1 MKRFRAPGRVNLIG
15 EHTDYTGGLVLPV
28 ALDRAVTIACEPAEH
43 TVLESPIGGFEP
55 YVAAVAFELDALGRR
70 PAGIAGSISSDLPVG
85 AGLSSSAAL
94 EVAVA
99 LALCDAAAFELAP
112 AELIRACQR
121 AELRAVGVPCGPM
134 DQAVSLLG
142 RAGHALLLDCSDLS
156 YEHIALPPGLG
167 ILVIDSGTRRNLADT
182 AYAVRRQEIERGLA
196 GARDTVALK
205 RMRHLE
211 TENARV
217 IEAAGALRR
226 GDGAALGPI
235 LSAGHASLRD
245 DLEVSTPQLDL
256 LVALAL
262 EHGAWGARMTGGG
275 FGGAIVAVAP
285 VGITDQLGAD
295 VAAAYLGRTGIPA
308 VPLRYNSDWHD

>member
-1 MKRFRAPGRVNLIG
+1 
-15 EHTDYTGGLVLPV
+15 
-28 ALDRAVTIACEPAEH
+28 
-43 TVLESPIGGFEP
+43 
-55 YVAAVAFELDALGRR
+55 
-70 PAGIAGSISSDLPVG
+70 
-85 AGLSSSAAL
+85 
-94 EVAVA
+94 
-99 LALCDAAAFELAP
+99 
-112 AELIRACQR
+112 
-121 AELRAVGVPCGPM
+121 
-134 DQAVSLLG
+134 
-142 RAGHALLLDCSDLS
+142 
-156 YEHIALPPGLG
+156 
-167 ILVIDSGTRRNLADT
+167 
-182 AYAVRRQEIERGLA
+182 
-196 GARDTVALK
+196 
-205 RMRHLE
+205 MRHLE

-308 VPLRYNSDWHD
+308 VPLRYNSDWMIELATGVQHYLLRGAADAGALVHRAHPARVLRDRVPRPGALRRVAATCAPATRSTARSPSAGRG